1 MYRGKFGWEKNE
13 RYKRR
18 RNVECNGGKEE
29 ERGIRGRKKKERKG
43 WRQKVV
49 SSYGRIYERGKVKKK
64 ILRETQG
71 CGCTLHG
78 KVIK

>member
-29 ERGIRGRKKKERKG
+29 ERGIRGRKKKGKERLETKSCLFL
-43 WRQKVV
+43 WEDIR
-49 SSYGRIYERGKVKKK
+49 EGKSEEKN
-64 ILRETQG
+64 TQRN
-71 CGCTLHG
+71 TRMWLY
-78 KVIK
+78 IAWQSN